1 MVADDNSIPIY
12 DMNFSFVQSIKFDSH
27 ENLLNW
33 IKNNKLD
40 NKLSGTTALSS
51 IIIFNNDTGI
61 FGNSTANSIL
71 T

>member
-1 MVADDNSIPIY
+1 
-12 DMNFSFVQSIKFDSH
+12 MNFSFVQSIKFPSYNDI
-27 ENLLNW
+27 LNW
-33 IKNNKLD
+33 LKNNKLD